1 MASDKLTGKE
11 DAFCREYLVD
21 LNATRAAIRAGYSG
35 KRAAPTA
42 CELLQKD
49 KIQARLAELRADI
62 ASAAGITP
70 LTLALEL
77 KKLAL
82 ANMKDYSD
90 WDNARVTLKD
100 SVLVD
105 GAAVAE
111 VSETTTANGGTVRIK
126 LHDKLGAIQQL
137 TKLLGFNA
145 PEKAEVKHTGKVE
158 MGVSVEEF
166 RDKSPDER
174 RRLIDEALRAP
185 DPGE

>member
-1 MASDKLTGKE
+1 MAANKLTAKE

-21 LNATRAAIRAGYSG
+21 LNATRAAIRAYYSAANAGAIASRLLG
-35 KRAAPTA
+35 KET
-42 CELLQKD
+42 
-49 KIQARLAELRADI
+49 IQARLAELRADI

-77 KKLAL
+77 KKVAL
-82 ANMKDYSD
+82 ANLEDYVVWGQD
-90 WDNARVTLKD
+90 GVTLRD
-100 SVLVD
+100 HRDVD
-105 GAAVAE
+105 GSVVAE
-111 VSETTTANGGTVRIK
+111 VSETKTANGGSVRIK

-145 PEKAEVKHTGKVE
+145 PDKAEIKHTGKVE

-185 DPGE
+185 DPGQ